1 MVSLTS
7 LLVLSSLLT
16 QTSETLPKTSYFK
29 MVDIW
34 LFFCIVIIFM
44 VILIHTASI
53 CVQDDDE
60 MCTMDDQSDSNDGSN
75 DQFAGQVRAGNGL
88 KKLHVMCKRRGRVTP
103 TFILTFGK
111 ISIPFVVG
119 VFNIIYWS
127 LALAK

>member
-60 MCTMDDQSDSNDGSN
+60 ICTQDDQSDRNDRANNPFG
-75 DQFAGQVRAGNGL
+75 GQERDGNGF
-88 KKLHVMCKRRGRVTP
+88 KKVHAMCKRRVRVTP

-111 ISIPFVVG
+111 LSIPFVVG

-127 LALAK
+127 LALTQ